1 LPWRETLLLLF
12 YAAKCNAYTFALSLS
27 SKVVCYTNI
36 LKRLWNKMSN
46 LESQNMQKYEGPKG
60 NYLPIIYV
68 FYYSQ
73 FKDKEMGF
81 EILGDL
87 MKVMKI

>member
-1 LPWRETLLLLF
+1 
-12 YAAKCNAYTFALSLS
+12 
-27 SKVVCYTNI
+27 
-36 LKRLWNKMSN
+36 MSN